1 MASWDRVSPQSWRG
15 VKLGD
20 LDRLKQE
27 NQALRDRLSRL
38 SEASLRI
45 SESLELDTVLG
56 EIVSSARALTD
67 AGCSG
72 IVTID
77 AEGQMEDFITDG
89 LAPEEH
95 QRFLE
100 HPSGLA
106 MWEYLRQYAQPLRLR
121 DLASHLGELGLPGDP
136 TLARSFLG
144 APINH
149 QGAHIGNFYL
159 GDKETGQEFTS
170 EDEEVLA
177 LFASQAGAAIA
188 NARKH
193 RDEQRARADLEA
205 LIDTSPVGVVV
216 FDARSGRA
224 VSSNREARRIVGG
237 LRVPGRSAE
246 ELLEALRIRRA
257 DGREIVLG
265 EVPLAQVLREADTVR
280 AEEIVLHVP
289 GGKRSRALV
298 NATAIRAEGREVE
311 SLVVTLQD
319 LTPREE
325 LERLR
330 AEFLAMVS
338 HELQAP
344 LMSIKGCTTTALGRP
359 AARDAAQTQ
368 LFFRIVDEQVDQMG
382 VLIGDL
388 LDAARIETGTLSVD
402 PEPTDVAVLMEHA
415 RKTFR
420 SGGRSNPVRIDLSPD
435 LPRVLVDRR
444 RIAQVLGN
452 LLTNAARH
460 SPEASIIRVAAALE
474 EGHVQVSVAD
484 EGRGVPPDRLP
495 HLFRKF
501 SRVGRE
507 GSRRG
512 VGEGLGLAICKG
524 LVEAHGGRIWGES
537 DGQGLGAR
545 FTFTVPVAEE
555 TGEAATSPVR
565 RPVGRRRGRVL
576 VVDDDPQALDSVRR
590 ILERAGYEALA
601 TGDPEEV
608 AGLLATGEPDLVL
621 LDLMLPGTDGIEL
634 MKRLPALGDR
644 PVIFLSVY
652 GRDETIARALDMG
665 AADYVVKPF
674 SPTELVARIRSAL
687 RRVRKTWS
695 YRAGDLEIDREER
708 RVTLVSQPLKLS
720 ATEFDLLSE
729 LAANAGRVVTYDDLL
744 RRVWRSRNKG
754 DTRVVHSFVRR
765 LRRKLG
771 DDAGSPTYIFTE
783 PRVGYRMPKSGSS

>member
-1 MASWDRVSPQSWRG
+1 MG
-15 VKLGD
+15 E
-20 LDRLKQE
+20 LDELKQE
-27 NQALRDRLSRL
+27 NLALRNRLSKL

-45 SESLELDTVLG
+45 SDSLEVDTVLD
-56 EIVSSARALTD
+56 EIAASARTLTG

-72 IVTID
+72 IVTMD
-77 AEGQMEDFITDG
+77 AEGQMEEFITDG
-89 LAPEEH
+89 LPPGEH
-95 QRFLE
+95 QRFLD
-100 HPSGLA
+100 HPNGYA
-106 MWEYLRQYAQPLRLR
+106 MWEYLRQVPRPLRLR
-121 DLASHLGELGLPGDP
+121 DLASHLGAVGIPDDP
-136 TLARSFLG
+136 TLKRSFLG
-144 APINH
+144 APIKH
-149 QGAHIGNFYL
+149 QGVHLGNFFL
-159 GDKETGQEFTS
+159 GDKETAQEFTS
-170 EDEEVLA
+170 ADEEVLA

-193 RDEQRARADLEA
+193 RDEQRARSDLEA

-216 FDARSGRA
+216 FDVRSERA
-224 VSSNREARRIVGG
+224 VLTNREARRIVGG

-246 ELLEALRIRRA
+246 ELLEVLRVRRA
-257 DGREIVLG
+257 DGRELVLG
-265 EVPLAQVLREADTVR
+265 EDSLRQVLREADTVR
-280 AEEIVLHVP
+280 AEEIVLQVP
-289 GGKRSRALV
+289 DGNMATALV
-298 NATAIRAEGREVE
+298 NATAIRSEGGEVE

-344 LMSIKGCTTTALGRP
+344 LLSIKGCTATALGGS
-359 AARDAAQTQ
+359 AARDPAQTQ
-368 LFFRIVDEQVDQMG
+368 LFFRIVDEQADHMG

-388 LDAARIETGTLSVD
+388 LDAARIETGTLAVD
-402 PEPTDVAVLMEHA
+402 PEPTDVAVLVEHA

-420 SGGRSNPVRIDLSPD
+420 SGGRTNPVHIDLPPD
-435 LPRVLVDRR
+435 LPRVLADRQ

-460 SPEASIIRVAAALE
+460 SPEASIIRVEAALVD
-474 EGHVQVSVAD
+474 GHVEISVAD
-484 EGRGVPPDRLP
+484 EGRGVPPERLP

-501 SRVGRE
+501 ARSGRE

-524 LVEAHGGRIWGES
+524 LVEAHGGRIRGES
-537 DGQGLGAR
+537 EGEGLGAR

-555 TGEAATSPVR
+555 TGDVAETSPVKR
-565 RPVGRRRGRVL
+565 REGPRQARVL
-576 VVDDDPQALDSVRR
+576 VVDDDPQALNSVRR
-590 ILERAGYEALA
+590 TLEDAGYEALA

-608 AGLLATGEPDLVL
+608 AGLLETGEPDLVL

-634 MKRLPALGDR
+634 MRSLPGLGDR

-652 GRDETIARALDMG
+652 GRDETIAKALEMG

-674 SPTELVARIRSAL
+674 SPTELVARIRAAL
-687 RRVRKTWS
+687 RRVS
-695 YRAGDLEIDREER
+695 NPEPYRVRDLVLDREER
-708 RVTLVSQPLKLS
+708 RVTLAGRILKLS
-720 ATEFDLLSE
+720 ATEYDLLSE
-729 LAANAGRVVTYDDLL
+729 LAAKAGRVVTYDDLL

-754 DTRVVHSFVRR
+754 DTRVVHAFVRR

-771 DDAGSPTYIFTE
+771 DDAHNPAYISTE
-783 PRVGYRMPKSGSS
+783 PRVGYRMPRPGDG